1 MCVAPNA
8 SRSFCAVARESERD
22 TARVNA
28 KITQQHPCL
37 RWTPPV
43 YRIVADAWP
52 QVQVSTARCTH
63 PQSVLCFLDSS
74 AVRGVHLC
82 HFSWHFFGELRS
94 LSAWW
99 PGHPRRGPALTALQ
113 PRRVHGWGV
122 PADVATAA
130 ANGHLLTDGIVL
142 PAPYKNSPAITPSYT
157 ATLDQHTTTKC
168 DLASSCF
175 TFLQPA
181 VFIPC
186 ILHRSV

>member
-52 QVQVSTARCTH
+52 QVQVSTHGARV
-63 PQSVLCFLDSS
+63 SVILVLLDSS
-74 AVRGVHLC
+74 ALRGVHLC
-82 HFSWHFFGELRS
+82 HFSWRSFGELRS
-94 LSAWW
+94 VSAWL
-99 PGHPRRGPALTALQ
+99 PGHPRRDPALAAVQ

-122 PADVATAA
+122 PADVATA
-130 ANGHLLTDGIVL
+130 
-142 PAPYKNSPAITPSYT
+142 T
-157 ATLDQHTTTKC
+157 ATGHHLTAGIALP
-168 DLASSCF
+168 LA
-175 TFLQPA
+175 L
-181 VFIPC
+181 
-186 ILHRSV
+186 